1 MGAEDDVWGPEGPE
15 PAPGSTRGRFPNY
28 TVAIHGCRADNLAL
42 MSLEFSALVVLHGAC
57 ALVYALLSALIVVRR
72 PLSRTAAW
80 LALACLVTAF
90 WAVSVVLFR
99 DTPTT
104 GLPGWLELA
113 RAGAWYGFI
122 LHLYRRSVAARGQL
136 MQAFSTMG
144 LLALLVVGGLALTN
158 MLESQTPNT
167 LWLVGVG
174 VRLGIA
180 VCNILL
186 LENLYF
192 NTPPETRWH
201 VNLLC
206 VALGGMFLYDLV
218 LYSDAALFH
227 GISRPLFE
235 SRAPATMIAAPLI
248 AIAAVR
254 DRRWKVDIHVSRD
267 VVFHSLTLVIS
278 GVFLMGLALTGEVF
292 RRGGAEWGHVVEV
305 SLLCAGVVTIAVLLT
320 SGSMRSRIRG
330 VLVDNFF
337 SHRYD
342 YRREW
347 MRCIDTLTAP
357 DAFIG
362 LHKRAIRAVAE
373 VVDSPAGVLFV
384 RAPEDVAFQWAGS
397 LNTPAVTAPIPPGH
411 PIVPAFADGDR
422 IAVLEELPEA
432 ASWFAEIPRAWLA
445 VPLNHFGNLIG
456 FVVLA
461 RSRAQFK
468 LDHEVFQLLR
478 VVGREVA
485 SRVAEQRAAQILS
498 QTRELREYSQRFA
511 FVLHDIKNVS
521 GQLSMLLANAEVH
534 ADNPEFQRDML
545 ATVRASVGKITR
557 LLSRLQADRQER
569 SHALIDPVE
578 RLKEI
583 VETVLAARPARAP
596 QRGAKA
602 VPAVIGPPGEGMA
615 DPGLPNGL
623 GGIAID
629 PESFDAVAL
638 HLLNNAI
645 EASPP
650 NTAVRVEVRR
660 EGLSLVID
668 IADQGPGMS
677 PEFIRD
683 ELFRP
688 FASTKGDG
696 HGIGVY
702 QARELLREAGGDL
715 LVLSRAGSGT
725 TMRLLL
731 PMVGAAAV
739 DAPQFAA

>member
-1 MGAEDDVWGPEGPE
+1 M
-15 PAPGSTRGRFPNY
+15 
-28 TVAIHGCRADNLAL
+28 NLD
-42 MSLEFSALVVLHGAC
+42 FSALAVLHGGC
-57 ALVYALLSALIVVRR
+57 AFVYAVLCALIVVQR

-80 LALACLVTAF
+80 LALACLVTAL
-90 WAVSVVLFR
+90 WALSVVLFR
-99 DTPTT
+99 TDPAS
-104 GLPGWLELA
+104 GIPGWLELA
-113 RAGAWYGFI
+113 RAAAWYGFI

-144 LLALLVVGGLALTN
+144 LLAFLVVGGLALTN
-158 MLESQTPNT
+158 LIESQTPTT
-167 LWLVGVG
+167 LWLIGVG

-192 NTPPETRWH
+192 NTPPEARWH
-201 VNLLC
+201 INLLC

-227 GISRPLFE
+227 AISRPLFE
-235 SRAPATMIAAPLI
+235 SRAPAAMIAAPLI

-254 DRRWKVDIHVSRD
+254 DRRWAVDIHVSRE

-278 GVFLMGLALTGEVF
+278 GVFLMGLAVTGEVF

-305 SLLCAGVVTIAVLLT
+305 SLLCAGVVVIAVLLT
-320 SGSMRSRIRG
+320 SGSMRSRMRG

-357 DAFIG
+357 DAFVG
-362 LHKRAIRAVAE
+362 LHKRAVSAVAE

-411 PIVPAFADGDR
+411 DLVAAFADGDR
-422 IAVLEELPEA
+422 IAVLEELPGA
-432 ASWFAEIPRAWLA
+432 ASWFPETPRAWLA

-456 FVVLA
+456 FVLLT
-461 RSRAQFK
+461 RSRAPFK

-498 QTRELREYSQRFA
+498 QTRELRDYSQRFA

-578 RLKEI
+578 RLTEI
-583 VETVLAARPARAP
+583 VETAQMVRSPGRESLGVQVVGPTRN
-596 QRGAKA
+596 GA
-602 VPAVIGPPGEGMA
+602 
-615 DPGLPNGL
+615 LPV
-623 GGIAID
+623 GIAID
-629 PESFDAVAL
+629 AESFDAVAA

-650 NTAVRVEVRR
+650 GTQVRVEVRP
-660 EGLSLVID
+660 EALSMVID
-668 IADQGPGMS
+668 IADEGPGMT

-715 LVLSRAGSGT
+715 LVLSRVGSGT

-731 PMVGAAAV
+731 PMVRVASI
-739 DAPQFAA
+739 DAPQVAA